1 MQHIKQRN
9 KLIILALVAAVLF
22 VFSGSGVAFAT
33 EITDALTEVTE
44 PVVLVY
50 TFAEPGSKGIVTTT
64 ALNLRAGPGTDNV
77 ALAYIKL
84 HDEVTILDNIINE
97 AGEHWYYV
105 ETEKG
110 SKGYASAKFILID
123 IDVEYVYDAAF
134 ESYLTLQ
141 GFPESYKPYL
151 RDLHARYPN
160 WVFNAAQTGLDWNAV
175 IDAESGPGTTLVASS
190 SPSSWK
196 SMEEGAY
203 DYENGKYITYDSGG
217 WVTASEQ
224 IIRYY
229 MDPRNFINSIGIF
242 QFLTHSFD
250 IQTQNVEGL
259 QKVVQNSFMKGEF
272 PEETHATWA
281 DAIYQAGQT
290 AGVNP
295 YVLAS
300 MILVE
305 QGSSGNGGCISGTV
319 KGYEGYYNFFNIGA
333 YKSGS
338 MSAVERGVWYASQS
352 GTYERPWNT
361 RYKSILGGA
370 LFYSQQ
376 YVQKNKNTLYFK
388 KFNVMNGQ
396 ENVGIGQYMTNV
408 QGAESEAAA
417 LRNGYIDTLSDAMTF
432 YIPVYQNMP
441 EEACQQPADGNNN
454 TYLESLS
461 VEGYELTPEFSR
473 SKTEYELVV
482 GKDVVFVN
490 INAAVSSSTSAM
502 TGGGMVILT
511 SDITKAEI
519 IVTAAS
525 GQTRTYTVTISKMA
539 GVKPEEEEPAITS
552 SEYIFDTYLKG
563 VNELTELDEFA
574 GNIQVTGGQ
583 AVIKN
588 AKGEILSEG
597 KITTGTSV
605 VLQDKSGLPV
615 IEYQV
620 VIRGDVSGDG
630 KINSADALGIQRHI
644 VESRVM
650 EGAYLEA
657 ADINQDGRVNSL
669 DVLYVQKHIVGS
681 YTIEN

>member
-539 GVKPEEEEPAITS
+539 GVKPEDEEPAITS